1 MKIKQNKMV
10 DLSKDT
16 KYSFLKK
23 TFYEYNDYQLVP
35 LRFNDIQIIK
45 NWRNEQ
51 LTILRQKNIISADE
65 QLLYYE
71 KIIKKSFTAQNP
83 EQILF
88 SFLMNK
94 KCIGYGGLVHI
105 DWKNKSAELSFLNET
120 ARSLNE
126 KIFSIDFKI
135 FLRLIFEITFSE
147 LKLNEIITEAFDI
160 RQNLIKLLEDMGFVF
175 DKKKKDYI
183 IINGITHDSIFH
195 KFDKKSYIDFI
206 KKVNL
211 NEN

>member
-1 MKIKQNKMV
+1 MP
-10 DLSKDT
+10 LASGPSKDT

-135 FLRLIFEITFSE
+135 FLKLIFEITFSE
-147 LKLNEIITEAFDI
+147 LKLNKLITEAFDI